1 MVSVVMVVVQLVSV
15 VVLRLDIVVVVVVV
29 VVAVDDT
36 ILLLVLEGL
45 MPKQNLSMSVSYR
58 KKTTVYKTYSASVS
72 TPVGFT

>member
-29 VVAVDDT
+29 VDDT
-36 ILLLVLEGL
+36 IILLVLEGL